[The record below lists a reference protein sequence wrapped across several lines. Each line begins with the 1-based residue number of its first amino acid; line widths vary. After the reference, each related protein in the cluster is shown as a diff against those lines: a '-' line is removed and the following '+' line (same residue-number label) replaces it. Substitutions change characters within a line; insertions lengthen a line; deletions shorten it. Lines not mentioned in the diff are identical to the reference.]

1 MKIGYKTRQLP
12 RDPGPAAW
20 DSILPEA
27 PIYPQLDEDIT
38 CDWLVIGA
46 GFAGLSA
53 ARRLTQLRGGDRVVV
68 IDATRI
74 AQGPAG
80 RN

>member
-1 MKIGYKTRQLP
+1 MKIGYKTRQFH
-12 RDPGPAAW
+12 RPGPAAW

-53 ARRLTQLRGGDRVVV
+53 ARQ
-68 IDATRI
+68 
-74 AQGPAG
+74 
-80 RN
+80 